1 MTIGRMCLLC
11 MMHQTVQ
18 LYTFQITWS
27 MAMIFVYTQD
37 GGFGPSFSYAWAL
50 FGTTFG
56 ECRAAKLS
64 HTEIHAETST
74 SKVAEQG
81 RLAKGASAK
90 SWVGCLKMSWISE
103 DFRRFPY
110 FFSKTYGSRV
120 PRCLQTLPFH
130 GWQMLAARSSKII
143 QDRLIIFSRASCGI
157 CWAFPDFWSM
167 AESSNEI
174 HGLNMFKLQTG
185 FRAGSDTEEE
195 EEEHISVMLI
205 MLYNP
210 GNAAAP
216 PSTPVSAYK
225 PDWILT

>member
-1 MTIGRMCLLC
+1 MRNTSDLPTPSPRFQCLMEQRFYYLNKMTIGRMCLLC

-103 DFRRFPY
+103 DFPIFFPKLTVAGY
-110 FFSKTYGSRV
+110 PV
-120 PRCLQTLPFH
+120 
-130 GWQMLAARSSKII
+130 A
-143 QDRLIIFSRASCGI
+143 
-157 CWAFPDFWSM
+157 
-167 AESSNEI
+167 
-174 HGLNMFKLQTG
+174 FKL
-185 FRAGSDTEEE
+185 FRFIVGRCWQQDHPRSFD
-195 EEEHISVMLI
+195 HLF
-205 MLYNP
+205 
-210 GNAAAP
+210 
-216 PSTPVSAYK
+216 
-225 PDWILT
+225 